1 MARVLIIGVIVAVAF
16 TLFGLVDAAMADASR
31 ARGLSKPVWI
41 VIIVMLPLIG
51 AILWFTIGRGKPQPP
66 VPDEPNMSQ
75 RDVDN
80 RVADLEKRLREL
92 DDEVFPG
99 EDGNQ

>member
-1 MARVLIIGVIVAVAF
+1 
-16 TLFGLVDAAMADASR
+16 
-31 ARGLSKPVWI
+31 
-41 VIIVMLPLIG
+41 
-51 AILWFTIGRGKPQPP
+51 
-66 VPDEPNMSQ
+66 MSQ